1 MKKNKQNTKYMN
13 SSSVKTL
20 KVVTLKSHS
29 LRNSGIGEKEV
40 LKPIPFNVTSKIL
53 NSNLSM

>member
-1 MKKNKQNTKYMN
+1 MN
-13 SSSVKTL
+13 SSSAKTL
-20 KVVTLKSHS
+20 KVVTLKSRS

-40 LKPIPFNVTSKIL
+40 LKPIPFNATSKIL